1 MKPMNPLASIA
12 GAYKRWRH
20 SRGFGVHSPF
30 AYNLVTNAIHPGS
43 YSYYGYDLID
53 DILLDPNSPTGRWQK
68 RDARLLLRFIVAL
81 GCRHLWIAPHG
92 QPVFHAAANGGGAL
106 CHNFSPINVPDGKD
120 NFLLV
125 WKDGCDT
132 EAIELWLAKGIPLM
146 AINPSPD
153 LCAAIGKVVKRGTVF
168 SGTRITVAIPREE
181 MALAEYSMK
190 F

>member
-1 MKPMNPLASIA
+1 MKPMNPLSSIA

-30 AYNLVTNAIHPGS
+30 AYNLVTNAIRPGA

-53 DILLDPNSPTGRWQK
+53 DILLDPNTPTGRWQK
-68 RDARLLLRFIVAL
+68 RDARLLLRILVTL
-81 GCRHLWIAPHG
+81 GCRHLWIAPPG
-92 QPVFHAAANGGGAL
+92 QPVFHAAANGAGAE
-106 CHNFSPINVPDGKD
+106 CHNFSTEVPDGKD
-120 NFLLV
+120 NFLLL

-132 EAIELWLAKGIPLM
+132 KAVESWLAKGIPLM
-146 AINPSPD
+146 AINPSPEISA
-153 LCAAIGKVVKRGTVF
+153 LVGKMVKRGTVF

>member
-1 MKPMNPLASIA
+1 MKPMNPLSSIA

-30 AYNLVTNAIHPGS
+30 AYNLVTNAIRPGA

-53 DILLDPNSPTGRWQK
+53 DILLDPNTPTGRWQK
-68 RDARLLLRFIVAL
+68 RDARLLLRILVTL
-81 GCRHLWIAPHG
+81 GCRHLWIAPPG
-92 QPVFHAAANGGGAL
+92 QPVFHAAANGAGAE
-106 CHNFSPINVPDGKD
+106 CHNFSTEVPDGKD
-120 NFLLV
+120 NFLLL

-132 EAIELWLAKGIPLM
+132 KAVESWLAKGIPLM
-146 AINPSPD
+146 AINPSPEISA
-153 LCAAIGKVVKRGTVF
+153 LVSKLVKRGTVF